1 MPSAI
6 YQSPSPSD
14 APRSV
19 TTEAQR
25 DVENTV
31 LSQNLETLTNID
43 TIRESLRLLDEE
55 ETRIDAALDAML
67 SKETELLDVLG
78 TLDGLRPQLSTL
90 QSNSSTI
97 LETIQ
102 RTSVLA
108 EKISD
113 KVRQLDQEQSR
124 AKEAIKYVEDVQELK
139 YCVAGVQ
146 EAIRRKDYDEA
157 AGLLQRASRIDKA
170 ILEGSLA
177 EFTVPNSENPDHP
190 AKTLAD
196 AKASLFK
203 IFSQRFDDA
212 VAQRNEADITR
223 YFKLF
228 PLIHCQTEGLDK
240 YSRFVCNII
249 KARCAEELRI
259 GETAAPI
266 YFADAM
272 TRLFENIAV
281 LIDQHQPFVEKHYGS
296 GKMLRVLQRLQEEA
310 DIQSGNI
317 LDRLLQTRK
326 LESKLV
332 EIQSISIT
340 KMRLNNVNRSA
351 NTLATQSP
359 MMSDTTQSLV
369 DPRQLDISLLELSLI
384 SQRSALFHSFIHER
398 ATEEMETMADDEKQQ
413 DIIMNGKDK
422 RFYGDNGLLLSSG
435 LTKRVKELMNIY
447 LVIDEYLLKGNIEKA
462 MQLDDY
468 DPAVGPTSTCVDDV
482 FFILKKVLK
491 RSITTSEPEVV
502 SATMRVV
509 LKTLDTGYI
518 QVLQRKMATT
528 FSGHE
533 SGSRNAEKLLEQ
545 AKITYMV
552 VLNNMNV
559 SADYTLRLVEELRT
573 ETKAVIWKNTK
584 EDMENVEKALEDL
597 GSITDKFQRL
607 LKGGMEQ
614 LMIQILKPRVRPL
627 FQEAYREVKY
637 VLEEEE
643 YNEADSEDMFFKR
656 FRYGFDNLI
665 KLYRNTLTTANFS
678 TLAGLVLDATTLQ
691 WERIV
696 SQTRFNQYGALRFD
710 KDLRSVIQY
719 FTSMIEW
726 LSRDR
731 FTRLN
736 QMSTLLNFEEPTEIY
751 EYWGSKAGPV
761 SWRLTVTEVKQIL
774 ALRLDFDSEEIDGLS
789 L

>member
-1 MPSAI
+1 
-6 YQSPSPSD
+6 
-14 APRSV
+14 
-19 TTEAQR
+19 
-25 DVENTV
+25 
-31 LSQNLETLTNID
+31 
-43 TIRESLRLLDEE
+43 
-55 ETRIDAALDAML
+55 
-67 SKETELLDVLG
+67 
-78 TLDGLRPQLSTL
+78 
-90 QSNSSTI
+90 
-97 LETIQ
+97 
-102 RTSVLA
+102 
-108 EKISD
+108 
-113 KVRQLDQEQSR
+113 
-124 AKEAIKYVEDVQELK
+124 
-139 YCVAGVQ
+139 
-146 EAIRRKDYDEA
+146 
-157 AGLLQRASRIDKA
+157 
-170 ILEGSLA
+170 
-177 EFTVPNSENPDHP
+177 
-190 AKTLAD
+190 
-196 AKASLFK
+196 
-203 IFSQRFDDA
+203 
-212 VAQRNEADITR
+212 
-223 YFKLF
+223 
-228 PLIHCQTEGLDK
+228 
-240 YSRFVCNII
+240 
-249 KARCAEELRI
+249 
-259 GETAAPI
+259 
-266 YFADAM
+266 
-272 TRLFENIAV
+272 
-281 LIDQHQPFVEKHYGS
+281 
-296 GKMLRVLQRLQEEA
+296 MLRVLQRLQEEA

-774 ALRLDFDSEEIDGLS
+774 ALR
-789 L
+789 